1 MGLENQ
7 DELAHVPDIEE
18 RESDNLPLEEVLV
31 EARRNLTDEQRTQID
46 RRMEKVHFIHDNQQ
60 KEPSQSKGKSVDP
73 GNWGDIQFDE
83 AEIDPQIQQDLIEDY
98 NRQRDLP
105 DAQAYQ
111 SVPDDPGNENY
122 FSMSEGNGD
131 QTDVE

>member
-46 RRMEKVHFIHDNQQ
+46 RHMEKQ

-83 AEIDPQIQQDLIEDY
+83 AEIDQQIQQDLIKDY
-98 NRQRDLP
+98 HLRQVGICFLM
-105 DAQAYQ
+105 
-111 SVPDDPGNENY
+111 G
-122 FSMSEGNGD
+122 
-131 QTDVE
+131 T